1 MTYGNINEDFVQGRA
16 IVQGDSE
23 TIAIRSLRG
32 IVIIQC
38 DLRVFNA
45 MHLRTEGVDSGIFR
59 NIILVIL
66 RGQSSIDQW
75 NRNLMSNYI

>member
-1 MTYGNINEDFVQGRA
+1 MTNRDIDEDFVHDCA
-16 IVQGDSE
+16 IVQSDGE
-23 TIAIRSLRG
+23 TVANSSLRG